1 MASEKANFPSG
12 LVNVLFGWLVSLMK
26 ALVVHR
32 QDRVVEMVRA
42 VLGKHNPDVIYAS
55 SGLDALLTS
64 RVEAF
69 DLIVCGT
76 DLPVVTGFELIRS
89 LRTNSVNRNTPVV
102 FITDVPDPRAIHLAQ
117 VLGVDNQMQVSEI
130 GDKLDDVLKGLP
142 AERRQS
148 SP

>member
-1 MASEKANFPSG
+1 
-12 LVNVLFGWLVSLMK
+12 MK

-42 VLGKHNPDVIYAS
+42 VLCKHNPNVTYTS

-102 FITDVPDPRAIHLAQ
+102 FITDVPDARALHLAQ
-117 VLGVDNQMQVSEI
+117 VLGVENQMQVSEI

-142 AERRQS
+142 ADRWQ
-148 SP
+148 PNL